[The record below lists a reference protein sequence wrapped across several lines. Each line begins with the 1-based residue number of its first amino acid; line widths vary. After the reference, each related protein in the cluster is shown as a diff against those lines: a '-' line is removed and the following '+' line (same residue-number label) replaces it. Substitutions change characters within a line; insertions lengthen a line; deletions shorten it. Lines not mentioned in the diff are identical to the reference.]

1 MRRPYK
7 VRIALLMLLVSVAA
21 TRAADAEVTTA
32 AFASCNEQA
41 PEAVKAGTATPIMG
55 DHVRAENARAGAMTT
70 HSVTDFTGKVIKSSD
85 PQNHG
90 MDAEGAKDARYQAA
104 YRSCMLMRS
113 RSVR

>member
-1 MRRPYK
+1 
-7 VRIALLMLLVSVAA
+7 MLLVSVAA

-85 PQNHG
+85 PQIHG